1 MPFHRAIPE
10 SERSSKPD
18 SGAGG
23 GFRSYVQ
30 AEKLMQIALVLP
42 SAVVIGWLGG
52 AWLGGRLHQHWI
64 AIAGIIFGSVAGLF
78 YLIQQAM
85 AIEKNS
91 RKEDTTQNGAG
102 KGNTDDPS

>member
-1 MPFHRAIPE
+1 MPFNRPIPE
-10 SERSSKPD
+10 SKPRPKL
-18 SGAGG
+18 GG
-23 GFRSYVQ
+23 GLASLIE
-30 AEKLMQIALVLP
+30 AEKMMQIALVLP

-64 AIAGIIFGSVAGLF
+64 TIAGIIFGSISGLVF
-78 YLIQQAM
+78 LIQQAM

>member
-1 MPFHRAIPE
+1 MPFHRAIPDDKQRGK
-10 SERSSKPD
+10 S
-18 SGAGG
+18 GG

-30 AEKLMQIALVLP
+30 AEKMMQIALVLP

-52 AWLGGRLHQHWI
+52 AWLGGRLHQSWMT
-64 AIAGIIFGSVAGLF
+64 IAGILFGCVSGLV

-91 RKEDTTQNGAG
+91 LKDDATQNGAG
-102 KGNTDDPS
+102 KGNPDDQS